1 MACCAWSMAFASSA
15 WSTSKSD
22 VPRALPPHTSTLTS
36 ATIALNKR
44 VPSTSVFP
52 QQVQWP
58 QHSVL
63 RGFALNTLALEA
75 SRAAFWARAR
85 RFRASG
91 RMRPYFAALVLPL
104 PCPAA
109 CMAPGG
115 GGTAAGML
123 VYFPGSSSRLALCAP
138 LQSP

>member
-44 VPSTSVFP
+44 VPLTSAMASTQCVE
-52 QQVQWP
+52 
-58 QHSVL
+58 
-63 RGFALNTLALEA
+63 GFALNTLALEA